1 MNAFA
6 ETAQKLFISNG
17 LVTAFLLVGS
27 ISFFACWVSRRLTKG
42 LIHGSAIAILLG
54 LGLAY
59 AGGIFASGPKG
70 LADIPLFAGV
80 GFLGGS
86 MMRDFTIV
94 STAYGADIR
103 ELKRSGL
110 AGVLALVFGVL
121 LSFVLGSATAVLF
134 GFSSPADITTIG
146 AGAVT
151 FIAGPVT
158 GTAIGAGSDVIA
170 ISIAAGVVKSIAVMT
185 MTPFVSRFIRID
197 TPKTAMIYGGLM
209 GTTSGTAAG
218 MAATN
223 PELVPYAAMT
233 ATFYTGFGCLIC
245 PSILYWIVLQ
255 LF

>member
-1 MNAFA
+1 MTAIV
-6 ETAQKLFISNG
+6 ETIRKLFISNG
-17 LVTAFLLVGS
+17 LITAFLLVGAV
-27 ISFFACWVSRRLTKG
+27 SFLSGWVSRRFTKG
-42 LIHGSAIAILLG
+42 MIHGSAIAILTG

-59 AGGIFASGPKG
+59 AGGIFASGSKG

-80 GFLGGS
+80 GLLGGS

-103 ELKRSGL
+103 ELKKSGL
-110 AGVLALVFGVL
+110 AGVLSLVFGVV
-121 LSFVLGSATAVLF
+121 LSFVVGAAAAVSF
-134 GFSSPADITTIG
+134 GFTSPVDITTIG

-158 GTAIGAGSDVIA
+158 GSAIGAGSDVIA
-170 ISIAAGVVKSIAVMT
+170 ISIAAGVVKSVTVMAL
-185 MTPFVSRFIRID
+185 TPFAAKIIRID

-223 PELVPYAAMT
+223 PALVPYAAMT

-245 PSILYWIVLQ
+245 PSILYWIVLR

>member
-1 MNAFA
+1 MTAIA
-6 ETAQKLFISNG
+6 EIVQKLFISNG
-17 LVTAFLLVGS
+17 LLTAFLLVGT
-27 ISFFACWVSRRLTKG
+27 ISFLSGWISGRLSKG
-42 LIHGSAIAILLG
+42 MIHGSALAILTG
-54 LGLAY
+54 LALAY
-59 AGGIFASGPKG
+59 AGGIFTSGSKG
-70 LADIPLFAGV
+70 LADIPVFAGV

-103 ELKRSGL
+103 ELKKSGL
-110 AGVLALVFGVL
+110 AGVLSLVFGVV
-121 LSFVLGSATAVLF
+121 LSFVVGAAAAVSF
-134 GFSSPADITTIG
+134 GFTSPEDITTIG

-151 FIAGPVT
+151 FIVGPVT
-158 GTAIGAGSDVIA
+158 GSATGAGSDVIA
-170 ISIAAGVVKSIAVMT
+170 ISIAAGVVKSITVMAL
-185 MTPFVSRFIRID
+185 TPFAAKIIRID

-223 PELVPYAAMT
+223 PALVPYAAMT

-245 PSILYWIVLQ
+245 PSILYWTVLK